1 MNRKLLALTCAIGL
15 SATMLTACGG
25 QDNDAGNTRMNNVNG
40 YSQQYRNNGMN
51 RMNDNNI
58 NNGGNGVLPGGPTF
72 GNGFGDRGAEE
83 TRGVGSNGTGLSG
96 TTNGPSAANGTNGG
110 MAGAGR

>member
-40 YSQQYRNNGMN
+40 YGYQQQRNNGMN
-51 RMNDNNI
+51 NM
-58 NNGGNGVLPGGPTF
+58 NNGGNGVIPGGPTF
-72 GNGFGDRGAEE
+72 GNGFGDRGTEE

-96 TTNGPSAANGTNGG
+96 TVNGPNAANGTNGG
-110 MAGAGR
+110 MAGGNR